1 MNIFKAAYCRVFQ
14 LGFRVAIPFMPY
26 RTPEELTSLEA
37 IPEKLR
43 ELGIG
48 SALLVTDKTLRG
60 LGLTAP
66 LEKAMEEQGVAC
78 HVYDRSVPN
87 PTISNVEEAFAM
99 YNRCSC
105 GAIIGFGGGGPMD
118 CAKAA
123 GARVAWPK
131 RDLHSLGGNLRVHG
145 KLPPL
150 FAVPTTAGTG
160 SETTLAAI
168 IVDDETRHKFSMN
181 DFSLIPRYAV
191 LDARVTEGL
200 PPFYTATTGMDAM
213 THAVEA
219 FIGQSTT
226 RETRDCS
233 IQAVKLILEYL
244 PRAYRNGHD
253 LEARQNMLR
262 ASYLAGRAF
271 TVSYV
276 GYCHAVAHSLGGL
289 YNTPHGLANS
299 VILPYV
305 LRAYGSSVFRP
316 LKKLAVAV
324 GLAEE
329 TMPESLA
336 AEIFI
341 RKIEE
346 MNRIL
351 DIPDKLPGIRA
362 EDIYLLSRR
371 ADREGNPLYP
381 VPRLMDR
388 RELERFYVSIA
399 QDLGGKGD
407 SKDDTDRDSHPDGAE
422 GGGQGPRKGAA

>member
-1 MNIFKAAYCRVFQ
+1 M
-14 LGFRVAIPFMPY
+14 
-26 RTPEELTSLEA
+26 
-37 IPEKLR
+37 
-43 ELGIG
+43 
-48 SALLVTDKTLRG
+48 TDKTLRG

-123 GARVAWPK
+123 GARVAWPN

-200 PPFYTATTGMDAM
+200 PPFFTATTGMDAM

-226 RETRDCS
+226 KETRESS

-324 GLAEE
+324 GLAEDS
-329 TMPESLA
+329 MPESLA

-346 MNRIL
+346 MNRTL
-351 DIPDKLPGIRA
+351 DIPDKLPGIRP
-362 EDIYLLSRR
+362 EDVRTSTWDPGSVRGSIPPTLRK
-371 ADREGNPLYP
+371 
-381 VPRLMDR
+381 
-388 RELERFYVSIA
+388 ERS
-399 QDLGGKGD
+399 
-407 SKDDTDRDSHPDGAE
+407 P
-422 GGGQGPRKGAA
+422 